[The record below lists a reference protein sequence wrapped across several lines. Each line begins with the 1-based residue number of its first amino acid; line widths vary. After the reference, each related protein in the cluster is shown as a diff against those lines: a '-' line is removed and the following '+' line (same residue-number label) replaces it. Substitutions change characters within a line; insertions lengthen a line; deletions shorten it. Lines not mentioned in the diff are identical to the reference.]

1 MHLTVH
7 IATQQMILH
16 QDNGQQRTYSV
27 STASKGTGQ
36 REGSWQTPLGR
47 HEIKEKIGARCT
59 VNSVFVARRF
69 TGEIYSPELCAQFPD
84 RKDWILTRILWLSGL
99 ESGFN
104 LDGDV
109 DTASRYI
116 YIHGTPDSAQMGQP
130 GSRGCIRMRNAD
142 IVDLFDRV
150 NEGTIV
156 MIQPT

>member
-7 IATQQMILH
+7 IASQQMILH
-16 QDNGQQRTYSV
+16 EDNGQRHTYSV

-47 HEIKEKIGARCT
+47 HEIKEKIGANRE
-59 VNSVFVARRF
+59 VNSVFVSRRF
-69 TGEIYSPELCAQFPD
+69 TGEIYSPELCARFPE

-99 ESGFN
+99 EPGFN
-104 LDGDV
+104 LHGEF

-116 YIHGTPDSAQMGQP
+116 YIHGSPDTAVMGQP
-130 GSRGCIRMRNAD
+130 GSRGCIRMRNID

-150 NEGTIV
+150 DEGTIV
-156 MIQPT
+156 MIQQT

>member
-7 IATQQMILH
+7 IASQQMILH
-16 QDNGQQRTYSV
+16 EDNGQRRTYSV

-47 HEIKEKIGARCT
+47 HVIKEKIGADREI
-59 VNSVFVARRF
+59 NSVFVSRSF
-69 TGEIYSPELCAQFPD
+69 TGEIYCAQLCARFPE

-99 ESGFN
+99 EPGFN
-104 LDGDV
+104 LNGDV

-116 YIHGTPDSAQMGQP
+116 YIHGSPDTAVMGQP

-150 NEGTIV
+150 DEGTIV
-156 MIQPT
+156 TIKQT

>member
-16 QDNGQQRTYSV
+16 EDNGQQRTYPV

-36 REGSWQTPLGR
+36 RKGSWQTPLGR
-47 HEIKEKIGARCT
+47 HEIKEKIGANRE

-69 TGEIYSPELCAQFPD
+69 TGEIYSAELCARFPE

-99 ESGFN
+99 EPGVN

-109 DTASRYI
+109 DTARRYI
-116 YIHGTPDSAQMGQP
+116 YIHGTPDTAQMGQP
-130 GSRGCIRMRNAD
+130 GSHGCIRMRNVD
-142 IVDLFDRV
+142 IIDLFDRV
-150 NEGTIV
+150 NEGTLV
-156 MIQPT
+156 TIQPE

>member
-16 QDNGQQRTYSV
+16 EDNGQKRTYPV

-47 HEIKEKIGARCT
+47 HEIKEKIGVNCA

-69 TGEIYSPELCAQFPD
+69 TGEIYSPELCARFPE
-84 RKDWILTRILWLSGL
+84 RNDWILTRILWLSGL
-99 ESGFN
+99 EPGFN
-104 LDGDV
+104 LNGDV

-116 YIHGTPDSAQMGQP
+116 YIHGTPDTAQMGQP
-130 GSRGCIRMRNAD
+130 DSHGCIRMRNVD
-142 IVDLFDRV
+142 IIDLFDRV
-150 NEGTIV
+150 NEGIV
-156 MIQPT
+156 VTIQPA

>member
-7 IATQQMILH
+7 IASQQMILH
-16 QDNGQQRTYSV
+16 EDNGQKRTYPV

-47 HEIKEKIGARCT
+47 HEIKEKIGANCA

-69 TGEIYSPELCAQFPD
+69 TGEIYSPELCARFPE

-99 ESGFN
+99 EPGFN
-104 LDGDV
+104 LNGDV

-116 YIHGTPDSAQMGQP
+116 YIHGTPDTAQMGQP
-130 GSRGCIRMRNAD
+130 DSHGCIRMRNVD
-142 IVDLFDRV
+142 IIDLFDRV
-150 NEGTIV
+150 NEGIV
-156 MIQPT
+156 VTIQPA